1 LRAFPASISDPLTV
15 YNALVAVLNHIV
27 SVTQKQLDDVTLAA
41 LNEVDVRAPS
51 YRVGTP
57 FVVSW
62 INHGEKEVTGHPSV
76 SVAVIDPKEL
86 PKTWHEAQSMTT
98 NNSTTTISYFNN
110 ETEDLGDVPIGD
122 LFEVIPSELRTLA
135 ISNVSN
141 DDKSM
146 QLLVVAKQLDA
157 KELIYEPPDMV
168 CWDLIVQPPIKV
180 SDAKIVVYRL
190 YLQIIKNPFFQIR
203 AGTALATDGHEEFL
217 KVMAAGAT
225 PEEEARCR
233 GMYYVRKSMLRDFL
247 VQLRRVFP
255 VKTMSDADR
264 LGMLFDELVGAMH
277 GINLEDLME
286 GSIETILLFLRWL
299 ALSLRTYFTFVYLIE
314 QLMRGGFKE
323 ILPWT
328 RMMLAYPLGVLSFLC
343 ADQNLNTPPYLML
356 CNQDMFTE
364 LGFPFPIQF
373 YSLYACTFDSLVR
386 YLQQFGGKMTDRA
399 LSDLRR
405 VVDAYNTRFGLLP
418 SPKKYKVW
426 VRWLMERATSP
437 TNEQIQRRLTTDF
450 GR

>member
-1 LRAFPASISDPLTV
+1 MRTFPASISDPLTV

-27 SVTQKQLDDVTLAA
+27 SVTQKLLDDVTLTA
-41 LNEVDVRAPS
+41 LKEVDVRASS
-51 YRVGTP
+51 YRAGTP

-62 INHGEKEVTGHPSV
+62 INHGEEKVTGHPSV
-76 SVAVIDPKEL
+76 SVEVIDPKEL
-86 PKTWHEAQSMTT
+86 PKTWHEAQSMKIT
-98 NNSTTTISYFNN
+98 STTTISYYNN

-122 LFEVIPSELRTLA
+122 LYEVTPSELRTLA

-146 QLLVVAKQLDA
+146 QLLVVAKQLHA
-157 KELIYEPPDMV
+157 KKLIYEPPDMV
-168 CWDLIVQPPIKV
+168 CWVLIVQPPIKV
-180 SDAKIVVYRL
+180 SDAEILMYRL
-190 YLQIIKNPFFQIR
+190 YLQIIKNPFFQKR
-203 AGTALATDGHEEFL
+203 AGTALASDGHEEFL
-217 KVMAAGAT
+217 KVMAGGAT

-247 VQLRRVFP
+247 VQLRRAFP
-255 VKTMSDADR
+255 DKTKSDADR
-264 LGMLFDELVGAMH
+264 LGMLFDQLVGAMH
-277 GINLEDLME
+277 GIDLADLMA
-286 GSIETILLFLRWL
+286 GPIETILLFLRWL
-299 ALSLRTYFTFVYLIE
+299 ALSLRTLFTFTYLIE

-328 RMMLAYPLGVLSFLC
+328 RMMLAFPLGVLSFLC

-437 TNEQIQRRLTTDF
+437 TNDQILRRLTTDF
-450 GR
+450 RR